1 MSKKPKKQS
10 VYNFTVSDPQK
21 AVALINQFLAENKFQ
36 LRTAKNG
43 QQYFYFNDPVQGL
56 VEYSKRGFEYYVNG
70 NNVQIV
76 AYLGTFENP
85 TPLDDSVVM
94 VLPKNAYKQVLQPLF
109 NSIAAIDDQSYANPQ
124 PVQESQYQPQGA
136 AQNQMQGQ
144 EILPQ
149 QPQPMQAQQAAGY
162 QSAQQSAPMQA
173 QQSAGFQSAQQSVP
187 MQAQQ
192 TQQYQQPGNY
202 QMPPQNAPDSNNAN
216 TMNQFGQSVNKT
228 NNNMAIFGMVIG
240 IFAIIA
246 SLAGTM
252 YGFVSVIGIVLCIK
266 GRSGE
271 KRTLA
276 TVGLVLNILAI
287 VIFAIGAAINGME

>member
-144 EILPQ
+144 KILPQ
-149 QPQPMQAQQAAGY
+149 QPQ
-162 QSAQQSAPMQA
+162 
-173 QQSAGFQSAQQSVP
+173 P

-202 QMPPQNAPDSNNAN
+202 QMPPQNAPYSNNAN